1 MSLYRIL
8 LVASVWF
15 QLFVASNTMS
25 FSTAN
30 QYWIK
35 EKQHVTDC
43 LSIETLA
50 LKAAHAFPVLA
61 SATEI
66 INWFESNDLDVRAEF
81 SLIKDQSVEKVL
93 SPEKA
98 ADDPSFI
105 HLAIYLIHDLFGS
118 DAYDTIKSYL
128 YDENL
133 HLLLNSCKP
142 STIGASNRA
151 HYYGTYHNILNSY
164 SMGLWRSSANILS
177 KLVADKFQGDNCLL
191 KSYLNDD
198 DEMFCKESS
207 DVVEFLKISRTSY
220 NQLKEM
226 SIAVKF
232 FLCQKSDPSHCHVF
246 RIFFSRDPV
255 APKIFRWR
263 KPVMVVLLDPFY
275 GMNTNF
281 INKKKSWMNFFGE
294 KLW

>member
-35 EKQHVTDC
+35 EKEHVTDC

-105 HLAIYLIHDLFGS
+105 HLAVYLIHDLFVS
-118 DAYDTIKSYL
+118 DAFDTIETYL
-128 YDENL
+128 FDADL
-133 HLLLNSCKP
+133 RLLLASCQP
-142 STIGASNRA
+142 STIIAFNRVYET
-151 HYYGTYHNILNSY
+151 YYNILKSY
-164 SMGLWRSSANILS
+164 TIGVERSSANIMS
-177 KLVADKFQGDNCLL
+177 KLVADKFQGDICLL
-191 KSYLNDD
+191 NSYLNED
-198 DEMFCKESS
+198 DEMFCKEGS
-207 DVVEFLKISRTSY
+207 DVVEFLKFRGHHTTS
-220 NQLKEM
+220 L
-226 SIAVKF
+226 
-232 FLCQKSDPSHCHVF
+232 
-246 RIFFSRDPV
+246 
-255 APKIFRWR
+255 R
-263 KPVMVVLLDPFY
+263 KCR
-275 GMNTNF
+275 
-281 INKKKSWMNFFGE
+281 
-294 KLW
+294 